1 MEREQIVRDDFPTAR
16 KGWSPEAVRAHLIAV
31 AAAYPES
38 QAASAPAAAAASERV
53 QSVIAAAETAAAE
66 IVSEA
71 QSEADR
77 ILGAARAEAEQIRA
91 AARAESEQTVT
102 AANREATGRV
112 EQARGAVEG
121 LIAQAD
127 KLRAQVGALG
137 RDLAS
142 NVPGSGVSAAT
153 AGADD
158 MTDPAGKD
166 PPDEAPP
173 DPPAAEPLVVPEAAP
188 EPIRKPGPAEPPS
201 NEDLISQLRGS
212 TGSTGATGSTVAEEA
227 PTGPPAA
234 TVRLGPGSGATGRHE
249 HGARRRLPRADHGAD
264 HRRVQRGRERRDP
277 GRRRDPPRRP
287 LSRFPR
293 LSRGGASSTERPFVP
308 LNFRRWDR
316 TLVAAASLSPVPA
329 NTT

>member
-1 MEREQIVRDDFPTAR
+1 MVLDVVLIGNVTKSQERLLRDRLTVGIPAGRPPDFVTLPVMEREQIVRDDFPTAR

-173 DPPAAEPLVVPEAAP
+173 DPPRGGAAGRARGRARADPQAGTGRAAE
-188 EPIRKPGPAEPPS
+188 
-201 NEDLISQLRGS
+201 QRGS
-212 TGSTGATGSTVAEEA
+212 DLPA
-227 PTGPPAA
+227 PRVDRFDRGDW
-234 TVRLGPGSGATGRHE
+234 VD
-249 HGARRRLPRADHGAD
+249 RRGGGAD
-264 HRRVQRGRERRDP
+264 RAARGDAPARTWERRD
-277 GRRRDPPRRP
+277 
-287 LSRFPR
+287 
-293 LSRGGASSTERPFVP
+293 
-308 LNFRRWDR
+308 W
-316 TLVAAASLSPVPA
+316 SP
-329 NTT
+329 